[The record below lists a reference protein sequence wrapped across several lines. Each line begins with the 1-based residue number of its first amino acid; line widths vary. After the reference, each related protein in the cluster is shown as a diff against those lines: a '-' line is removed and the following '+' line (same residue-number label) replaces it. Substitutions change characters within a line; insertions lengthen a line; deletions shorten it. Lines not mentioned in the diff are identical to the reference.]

1 MNDISDLSNTIV
13 AKSDQLNADDLVGT
27 DRVITVT
34 GVKRGNVENP
44 VIINY
49 QGDDGR
55 PFKPCKTVRRIL
67 IAAWGEDGNQWI
79 GKQMR
84 LYCDPTVMYAG
95 QAVGGIRVSALSDI
109 SRPLS
114 VKLALTRGKKKEHI
128 IEVLQPQEK
137 PAYTDDSFAKVI
149 SSAKQKI
156 GAGELTA
163 EQIINK
169 CQSTRSL
176 TDEQR
181 AAIRD
186 IEKAVSMDPNNL
198 MDDGE

>member
-34 GVKRGNVENP
+34 GVKRGNADNP
-44 VIINY
+44 VVINY

-55 PFKPCKTVRRIL
+55 PFKPCKTVRRII

-84 LYCDPTVMYAG
+84 LFCDPSVVYAG

-137 PAYTDDSFAKVI
+137 PAYKDDGFAKVI
-149 SSAKQKI
+149 TSAKQKI

-186 IEKAVSMDPNNL
+186 IEKAASMDPNNL

>member
-1 MNDISDLSNTIV
+1 MNDISDLSNTIIS
-13 AKSDQLNADDLVGT
+13 KSDQLNADDLVGT

-34 GVKRGNVENP
+34 GVKRGNAENP
-44 VIINY
+44 VVINY

-67 IAAWGEDGNQWI
+67 IAAWGEDGNHWI

-84 LYCDPTVMYAG
+84 LFCDPTVVYAG

-109 SRPLS
+109 NKPLS

-128 IEVLQPQEK
+128 INVLQPEQK
-137 PAYTDDSFAKVI
+137 PPYTPDGFKKALA
-149 SSAKQKI
+149 SAEQKRH
-156 GAGELTA
+156 AGELTA

-176 TDEQR
+176 SDEQR
-181 AAIRD
+181 KAIRD
-186 IEKAVSMDPNNL
+186 IEKAANTDPNNL

>member
-34 GVKRGNVENP
+34 GVRRGNVDNP
-44 VIINY
+44 VVINY

-67 IAAWGEDGNQWI
+67 TAAWGEDGNQWI

-84 LYCDPTVMYAG
+84 LFCDPTVVYAG

-137 PAYTDDSFAKVI
+137 PAYTDDGFAKVI
-149 SSAKQKI
+149 TSAKQKI